1 MYIYMLIVYFDD
13 YVRLERLFSRFQVRK
28 KIQLY
33 RNGIQFI

>member
-13 YVRLERLFSRFQVRK
+13 YVRLERLFSRFQVRE
-28 KIQLY
+28 KIQY